1 MFLELENGRLCVCA
15 GSFFFCV
22 AGEGGRGWP
31 LRRWLKPLSG
41 FAPVCGAECQ
51 GFLIFFHSHIRSRA
65 DVFRQLLTGRASFCP
80 HRPGCQ
86 GRCLSP
92 AAARLRFF
100 VGTGWLSGQKLR
112 NEVNGPSG
120 QKGRPGKE
128 QLGERVCPVFL

>member
-1 MFLELENGRLCVCA
+1 MEGFACA
-15 GSFFFCV
+15 QGLSFFAWRV
-22 AGEGGRGWP
+22 REEGGG
-31 LRRWLKPLSG
+31 LS
-41 FAPVCGAECQ
+41 
-51 GFLIFFHSHIRSRA
+51 

-100 VGTGWLSGQKLR
+100 VCTGWLSGQKLR